1 MTTALDLSRLAD
13 FPSDDQ
19 IEKSAVIRGVHDEY
33 RYQLRRVWDY
43 SKPQCV
49 WIMLN
54 PSTADSKIN
63 DATIRKCMRFAFL
76 WGYGGITVVNLF
88 AYRSRNPKT
97 VAQLPP
103 QIAIGPDN
111 DFFIMEAAAQA
122 RGIVF
127 GWGAV
132 PFATQ
137 RARNLTYELAR
148 SPALCP
154 PQCLGVTIK
163 GEPRH
168 PLMVAYRTPLELYR
182 RAA

>member
-1 MTTALDLSRLAD
+1 MTAALTPERCREILAD
-13 FPSDDQ
+13 FPPDDQ

-33 RYQLRRVWDY
+33 RYQLRRVWDH
-43 SKPQCV
+43 SQPPCV

-54 PSTADSKIN
+54 PSTADAKVN

-76 WGYGGITVVNLF
+76 WGHGGITVVNLF
-88 AYRSRNPKT
+88 AWRARNPKT
-97 VAQLPP
+97 VAALP
-103 QIAIGPDN
+103 QKIAIGPDN

-122 RGIVF
+122 REIVL

-137 RARNLTYELAR
+137 RARNLTRELAR
-148 SPALCP
+148 NPALWTP
-154 PQCLGVTIK
+154 RCLGVTAK

-168 PLMVAYRTPLELYR
+168 PLMVAYITPLTYF
-182 RAA
+182 